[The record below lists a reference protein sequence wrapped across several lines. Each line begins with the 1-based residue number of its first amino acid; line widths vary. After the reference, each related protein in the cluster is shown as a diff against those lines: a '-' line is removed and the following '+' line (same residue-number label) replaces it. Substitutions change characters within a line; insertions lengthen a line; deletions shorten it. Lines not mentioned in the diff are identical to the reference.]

1 MAGLLRSRFL
11 RLPSHGPLSESGDGT
26 CDTLRKA
33 TNKNTPQPPPKTKGV
48 QCAVLSVQ
56 GSWSGV
62 QWVLMIM
69 CAVCSVDLGF
79 QC

>member
-1 MAGLLRSRFL
+1 MDHSQRVGTAPVTLLGRQQ
-11 RLPSHGPLSESGDGT
+11 T
-26 CDTLRKA
+26 Q
-33 TNKNTPQPPPKTKGV
+33 TPPTPPHQPPPKTKGV